1 MVFGRIG
8 SSSKLSSFVSSL
20 KNAPTLFQLHLKDR
34 VSAGKALAMIL
45 KAIVK
50 RKKENNDVLVLG
62 IPRGGVIVADLIAD
76 KLHADYFDIVIPRK
90 LRAPDNKENSIGAIS
105 QDGSIVYLDEF
116 MIQSLK
122 ISAEYIEQ
130 EKQEQLKEIERRTAL
145 YRPDDTNNHHRGREY
160 PITPGKTIVVLIDD
174 GIASGATVIA
184 AARWIRSKYKPAQ
197 LIIAA
202 PVASK
207 QAVELLKK
215 EAVGDV
221 VETVTTP
228 SHFVSVDQFY
238 KDFEQVTDDKVIEIL
253 KRRDRVITK

>member
-1 MVFGRIG
+1 
-8 SSSKLSSFVSSL
+8 
-20 KNAPTLFQLHLKDR
+20 
-34 VSAGKALAMIL
+34 
-45 KAIVK
+45 
-50 RKKENNDVLVLG
+50 
-62 IPRGGVIVADLIAD
+62 
-76 KLHADYFDIVIPRK
+76 
-90 LRAPDNKENSIGAIS
+90 
-105 QDGSIVYLDEF
+105 

-122 ISAEYIEQ
+122 VPPEYIEQ

-145 YRPDDTNNHHRGREY
+145 YRPAANHRGEY

-207 QAVELLKK
+207 QAIELVRK
-215 EAVGDV
+215 EGVADV

-228 SHFVSVDQFY
+228 SNFVSVSQFY
-238 KDFEQVTDDKVIEIL
+238 KDFDQMTDDNVMEVLK
-253 KRRDRVITK
+253 KRRATVAS